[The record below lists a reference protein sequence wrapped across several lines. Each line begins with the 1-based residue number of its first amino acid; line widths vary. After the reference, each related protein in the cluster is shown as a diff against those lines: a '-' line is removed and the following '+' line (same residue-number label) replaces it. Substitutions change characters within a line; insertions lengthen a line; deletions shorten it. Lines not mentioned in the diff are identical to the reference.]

1 MTIPQNSALSLS
13 LRFSNFPEVVDLS
26 HLSIIIQD
34 LSLTYE
40 VTAVATLPTYG
51 NVRMPANQLGPRRW
65 SILYEEDRVQV
76 RTVTLASPLI
86 LILAAIGAGGA
97 PRVLK
102 AWADV
107 LSAGLNLRE
116 RAQAL
121 TETRALAPHRL
132 RAADLNNKL
141 AEQKVRR
148 TRAEADIAEKSR
160 DEILG
165 VGQGRVS
172 RGLSIDSSRRA
183 NSLTADEFA
192 LLLDDPIRRI
202 LEYGGGEFE
211 ITTEDD
217 D

>member
-1 MTIPQNSALSLS
+1 M
-13 LRFSNFPEVVDLS
+13 VDLS
-26 HLSIIIQD
+26 RLSIIIQD

-51 NVRMPANQLGPRRW
+51 NVRMPVNQFRARRW
-65 SILYEEDRVQV
+65 SLLYEEDRVHV

-86 LILAAIGAGGA
+86 LILAAMGVGGA

-107 LSAGLNLRE
+107 LSAGLDLRE

-121 TETRALAPHRL
+121 EENRALAPHRL
-132 RAADLNNKL
+132 RAVELNNKST
-141 AEQKVRR
+141 EQKLSRE
-148 TRAEADIAEKSR
+148 RAEADIVEKSR

-165 VGQGRVS
+165 VGQGGDS
-172 RGLSIDSSRRA
+172 RELSIDTSRRA
-183 NSLTADEFA
+183 SSLTADEFA

-202 LEYGGGEFE
+202 LRYGGGELE
-211 ITTEDD
+211 MTTEDD